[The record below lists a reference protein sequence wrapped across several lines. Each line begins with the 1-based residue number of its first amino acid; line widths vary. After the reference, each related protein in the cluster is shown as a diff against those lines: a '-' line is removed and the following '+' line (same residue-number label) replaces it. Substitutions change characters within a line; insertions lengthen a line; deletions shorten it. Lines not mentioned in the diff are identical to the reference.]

1 MAARSPKFAG
11 SPDLDQS
18 IQIALDAAEASMDVT
33 AEFER
38 ISAQFEQTV
47 SAAQRLEKM
56 SRIALM
62 VGGGVAVF
70 AVLLMGMIWQR
81 SSSGLERL
89 SATNTELLTILVE
102 NVSTMDEKLAPIVAI
117 DSQMAQLRG
126 ELTSLNESVSAVAQA
141 LDDTSAF
148 KADLTAMTEMLSALD
163 TLENAQMRSDAVQQ
177 EIGDRIATLN
187 GELAVNVSTVMRD
200 TFAAQSDAFAEMITS
215 ISQAADATGNSANAE
230 EFVKIKEQMETRL
243 QEIAQRVNR
252 LQAGSSAATGTQ
264 SPSRQDPDIIKFP

>member
-1 MAARSPKFAG
+1 MAARSPKFAD

-47 SAAQRLEKM
+47 SAAQRLEKT

-89 SATNTELLTILVE
+89 SATNTELLTILAE

-177 EIGDRIATLN
+177 QIGDRIATLN
-187 GELAVNVSTVMRD
+187 GELAMNVSTVMRD

-215 ISQAADATGNSANAE
+215 MSQAADATGNSANAE

-252 LQAGSSAATGTQ
+252 LQAGSSAASGTQ

>member
-1 MAARSPKFAG
+1 MAARSPKFAD

-89 SATNTELLTILVE
+89 SATNTELLTILAE

-126 ELTSLNESVSAVAQA
+126 EFTSLNESVSAVAQA

-215 ISQAADATGNSANAE
+215 MSQAADATGNSANAE

>member
-1 MAARSPKFAG
+1 MAARSPKFAD

-89 SATNTELLTILVE
+89 SATNTELLTILAE

-187 GELAVNVSTVMRD
+187 GVGCECVHRHARYICGTIRCFRGNDHQHVAGCRCNWQQCERRRICQNQRTDGNASARDRAAGQQTTGGILCGHWDAV
-200 TFAAQSDAFAEMITS
+200 S
-215 ISQAADATGNSANAE
+215 IQ
-230 EFVKIKEQMETRL
+230 TR
-243 QEIAQRVNR
+243 
-252 LQAGSSAATGTQ
+252 
-264 SPSRQDPDIIKFP
+264 P

>member
-1 MAARSPKFAG
+1 MTARSPKFAV

-89 SATNTELLTILVE
+89 SATNTELLTILAE

-187 GELAVNVSTVMRD
+187 GELAMNVSTVMRD

-252 LQAGSSAATGTQ
+252 LQAGSSAATATQ

>member
-1 MAARSPKFAG
+1 MTARSPKFAD

-89 SATNTELLTILVE
+89 SATNTELLTILAE

-187 GELAVNVSTVMRD
+187 GELAMNVSTVMRD

>member
-1 MAARSPKFAG
+1 MAARSPKFAD

-47 SAAQRLEKM
+47 SAAQRLEKT

-89 SATNTELLTILVE
+89 SATNTELLTILAE

-187 GELAVNVSTVMRD
+187 GELAMNVSTVMRD

-215 ISQAADATGNSANAE
+215 MSQAADATGNSANAE

-252 LQAGSSAATGTQ
+252 LQAGSSAANGTQ

>member
-1 MAARSPKFAG
+1 MVARSPKFAD

-56 SRIALM
+56 ARIALM

-70 AVLLMGMIWQR
+70 AVLLMAMIWQR
-81 SSSGLERL
+81 SSYGLERL
-89 SATNTELLTILVE
+89 SATNTELLSILAE
-102 NVSTMDEKLAPIVAI
+102 NVSTMDEKLAPIGAI

-126 ELTSLNESVSAVAQA
+126 ELTSLNERMSVVAQA

-148 KADLTAMTEMLSALD
+148 KADLTAMTEKLSALD
-163 TLENAQMRSDAVQQ
+163 TLENAQMRSDAIQQ

-187 GELAVNVSTVMRD
+187 GELAMNVSTVMRD

-215 ISQAADATGNSANAE
+215 MSQAADATGNGDNAE

-243 QEIAQRVNR
+243 QEIAQRINR
-252 LQAGSSAATGTQ
+252 LQAGSSAAPGSQ
-264 SPSRQDPDIIKFP
+264 AQSRQDPDIIKFP

>member
-1 MAARSPKFAG
+1 MAARSPKFAD

-89 SATNTELLTILVE
+89 SATNTELLTILAE

-148 KADLTAMTEMLSALD
+148 KADLTAMTEILSALD
-163 TLENAQMRSDAVQQ
+163 TVDNAQMRSDAAQQ

-215 ISQAADATGNSANAE
+215 MSQAADATGNSANAE

>member
-1 MAARSPKFAG
+1 MAARSPKFAD

-47 SAAQRLEKM
+47 SAAQRLEKT

-89 SATNTELLTILVE
+89 SATNTELLTILAE

-187 GELAVNVSTVMRD
+187 GELAMNVSTVMRD

-215 ISQAADATGNSANAE
+215 MSQAADGTGNSANAE

-252 LQAGSSAATGTQ
+252 LQARSSAATGTQ

>member
-1 MAARSPKFAG
+1 MAARSPKFAD

-47 SAAQRLEKM
+47 SAAQRLEKT

-89 SATNTELLTILVE
+89 SATNTELLTILAE

-187 GELAVNVSTVMRD
+187 GELAMNVSTVMRD

-215 ISQAADATGNSANAE
+215 MSQAADATGNSANAE

-243 QEIAQRVNR
+243 QEIAQRVSR

>member
-1 MAARSPKFAG
+1 MAARSPKFAD

-38 ISAQFEQTV
+38 ISAQFEKTV

-62 VGGGVAVF
+62 AGGGVAVF

-89 SATNTELLTILVE
+89 SATNTELLTILAE

-215 ISQAADATGNSANAE
+215 MSQAADATGNSANAE

>member
-1 MAARSPKFAG
+1 MAARSPKFAD

-47 SAAQRLEKM
+47 SAAQRLEKT

-89 SATNTELLTILVE
+89 SATNTELLTILAE

-163 TLENAQMRSDAVQQ
+163 TLENAQMRSDAAQQ

-215 ISQAADATGNSANAE
+215 MSQAADATGNSANAE

>member
-1 MAARSPKFAG
+1 MAARSPKFAD

-38 ISAQFEQTV
+38 ISAQFEKTV

-89 SATNTELLTILVE
+89 SATNTELLTILAE

-117 DSQMAQLRG
+117 DSQMAQLRAASSG
-126 ELTSLNESVSAVAQA
+126 WAVELLWQ
-141 LDDTSAF
+141 L
-148 KADLTAMTEMLSALD
+148 
-163 TLENAQMRSDAVQQ
+163 
-177 EIGDRIATLN
+177 
-187 GELAVNVSTVMRD
+187 
-200 TFAAQSDAFAEMITS
+200 
-215 ISQAADATGNSANAE
+215 
-230 EFVKIKEQMETRL
+230 
-243 QEIAQRVNR
+243 
-252 LQAGSSAATGTQ
+252 
-264 SPSRQDPDIIKFP
+264 

>member
-1 MAARSPKFAG
+1 
-11 SPDLDQS
+11 
-18 IQIALDAAEASMDVT
+18 
-33 AEFER
+33 
-38 ISAQFEQTV
+38 
-47 SAAQRLEKM
+47 
-56 SRIALM
+56 
-62 VGGGVAVF
+62 
-70 AVLLMGMIWQR
+70 
-81 SSSGLERL
+81 
-89 SATNTELLTILVE
+89 
-102 NVSTMDEKLAPIVAI
+102 
-117 DSQMAQLRG
+117 MAQLRG

-141 LDDTSAF
+141 LDDSSAF

-215 ISQAADATGNSANAE
+215 MSQAADATGNSANAE

>member
-1 MAARSPKFAG
+1 MAARSPKFAD

-47 SAAQRLEKM
+47 SAAQRLEKT

-89 SATNTELLTILVE
+89 SATNTELLTILAE

-126 ELTSLNESVSAVAQA
+126 ELTSLNESVLAVAQA

-187 GELAVNVSTVMRD
+187 GELAMNVSTVMRD

-215 ISQAADATGNSANAE
+215 MSQVADATGNSANAE

>member
-1 MAARSPKFAG
+1 MAARSPKFAD

-89 SATNTELLTILVE
+89 SATNTELLTILAE

-141 LDDTSAF
+141 LDDSSAF

-163 TLENAQMRSDAVQQ
+163 TLENAQMRSDAAQQ

>member
-1 MAARSPKFAG
+1 MAARSPKFAD

-47 SAAQRLEKM
+47 SAAQRLEKT

-89 SATNTELLTILVE
+89 SATNTELLTILAE

-126 ELTSLNESVSAVAQA
+126 ELTSLNESVLAVAQA

-187 GELAVNVSTVMRD
+187 GELAMNVSTVMRD

-215 ISQAADATGNSANAE
+215 MSQAADATGNSANAE

>member
-1 MAARSPKFAG
+1 MAARSPKFAD

-89 SATNTELLTILVE
+89 SATNTELLTILAE

-163 TLENAQMRSDAVQQ
+163 TLENAQMRSDAAQQ

-215 ISQAADATGNSANAE
+215 MSQAADATGNSANAE

>member
-1 MAARSPKFAG
+1 MAARSPKFAD

-38 ISAQFEQTV
+38 ISAQFEKTV

-89 SATNTELLTILVE
+89 SATNTELLTILAE

-126 ELTSLNESVSAVAQA
+126 ELTSLNESVSAAAQA

-163 TLENAQMRSDAVQQ
+163 TLENAQMRSDAAQQ

-215 ISQAADATGNSANAE
+215 MSQAADATGNSANAE

-252 LQAGSSAATGTQ
+252 LQAGSSAASGTQ

>member
-1 MAARSPKFAG
+1 MAARSPKYAD

-47 SAAQRLEKM
+47 SAAQRLEKT

-89 SATNTELLTILVE
+89 SATNTELLTILAE

-126 ELTSLNESVSAVAQA
+126 ELTSLNESVLAVAQA

-187 GELAVNVSTVMRD
+187 GELAMNVSTVMRD

-215 ISQAADATGNSANAE
+215 MSQAADATGNSANAE

>member
-1 MAARSPKFAG
+1 MTARSPKFAV

-89 SATNTELLTILVE
+89 SATNTELLTILAE

-187 GELAVNVSTVMRD
+187 GELAMNVSTVMRD

>member
-1 MAARSPKFAG
+1 MAARSPKFAD

-47 SAAQRLEKM
+47 SAAQRLEKT

-81 SSSGLERL
+81 SASGLERL
-89 SATNTELLTILVE
+89 SATNTELLTILAE

-187 GELAVNVSTVMRD
+187 GELAMNVSTVMRD

-215 ISQAADATGNSANAE
+215 MSQAADATGNSANAE

-243 QEIAQRVNR
+243 QEIAQRVSR

>member
-1 MAARSPKFAG
+1 MAARSPKFAD

-215 ISQAADATGNSANAE
+215 MSQAADATGNSANAE

>member
-1 MAARSPKFAG
+1 MAARSPKLAD

-47 SAAQRLEKM
+47 SAAQRLEKT

-89 SATNTELLTILVE
+89 SATNTELLTILAE

-187 GELAVNVSTVMRD
+187 GELAMNVSTVMRD

-215 ISQAADATGNSANAE
+215 MSQAADATGNSANAE

-243 QEIAQRVNR
+243 QEIAQRVSR

>member
-1 MAARSPKFAG
+1 MAARSPKFAD

-38 ISAQFEQTV
+38 ISAQFEKTV

-89 SATNTELLTILVE
+89 SATNTELLTILAE

-215 ISQAADATGNSANAE
+215 MSQAADATGNSANAE

>member
-1 MAARSPKFAG
+1 MAARSPKFAD

-38 ISAQFEQTV
+38 ISAQFEKTV

-89 SATNTELLTILVE
+89 SATNTELLTILAE

-177 EIGDRIATLN
+177 GIGDRIATLN
-187 GELAVNVSTVMRD
+187 GELAMNVSTVMRD

-215 ISQAADATGNSANAE
+215 MSQAADATGNSANAE

>member
-1 MAARSPKFAG
+1 MAARSPKFAD

-89 SATNTELLTILVE
+89 SATNTELLTILAE

-148 KADLTAMTEMLSALD
+148 KADLTAMTEILSALD
-163 TLENAQMRSDAVQQ
+163 TVENAQMRSDAVQQ

-215 ISQAADATGNSANAE
+215 MSQAADATGNSANAE

>member
-1 MAARSPKFAG
+1 MAARSPKFAD

-47 SAAQRLEKM
+47 SAAQRLEKT

-89 SATNTELLTILVE
+89 SATNTELLTILAE

-187 GELAVNVSTVMRD
+187 GELAMNVSTVMRD

-215 ISQAADATGNSANAE
+215 MSQAADATGNSANAE

>member
-1 MAARSPKFAG
+1 MAARSPKFAD

-47 SAAQRLEKM
+47 SAAQRLEKT

-89 SATNTELLTILVE
+89 SATNTELLTILAE

-187 GELAVNVSTVMRD
+187 GELAMNVSTVMRD

-215 ISQAADATGNSANAE
+215 MSQAADGAGNSANAE